1 MTLIVLYNMERTRFG
16 RWFMEGYP
24 GKFHAFPFIG
34 LMTFTGPKE
43 RVGEKLV
50 KHELIH
56 FYQAHREGWL
66 MWNINYYRQLWTIGY
81 MKNTYEIEAYDR
93 MYEPLTY
100 AERQLVGIEKRRLA
114 WLPLN

>member
-1 MTLIVLYNMERTRFG
+1 MKIVVLYNMEQTRFG

-24 GKFHAFPFIG
+24 AKFHAFPFIG

-43 RVGEKLV
+43 RVSERLV

-56 FYQAHREGWL
+56 FYQAQREGWL
-66 MWNINYYRQLWTIGY
+66 RWNINYYRELWTVGY
-81 MKNTYEIEAYDR
+81 MANTYEIEAYNR
-93 MYEPLTY
+93 MNEPMTH
-100 AERQLVGIEKRRLA
+100 AEWKLVGLTNRGLA

>member
-1 MTLIVLYNMERTRFG
+1 MKIVVLYNMERTRFG

-24 GKFHAFPFIG
+24 AKFHALPFVG

-43 RVGEKLV
+43 RVSERLV

-56 FYQAHREGWL
+56 FYQAQREGWL
-66 MWNINYYRQLWTIGY
+66 RWNINYYRQLWTVGY
-81 MKNTYEIEAYDR
+81 MLNTYELEAYAGMD
-93 MYEPLTY
+93 EPMTHN
-100 AERQLVGIEKRRLA
+100 EWKLVGMTNRGLA